1 MNLRWLRRGQVA
13 SLGLLGLGAGTAVV
27 AQSLCPPPVLLVVC
41 HQHEVGSAGAVFAP
55 QLTLRVQP
63 ASQCAPNER
72 YGFREAEVTLI
83 RGRRPLLATKLVH
96 TAAVDLTDFAPLAQP
111 GDRIHFFV
119 SFQNLYLVGAT
130 GEQRPYARAVPPP
143 PGLAASL
150 TRYAA
155 RGIAFTWSLTTP
167 RP

>member
-13 SLGLLGLGAGTAVV
+13 SLGLLGLGASRAVV
-27 AQSLCPPPVLLVVC
+27 AQSPCPPPVLLVVC
-41 HQHEVGSAGAVFAP
+41 HQHEVGSAGAVFTS

-63 ASQCAPNER
+63 APQCAPNER
-72 YGFREAEVTLI
+72 YAFREAEVTLI

-96 TAAVDLTDFAPLAQP
+96 TAAVDLTDFAPFAQP

-119 SFQNLYLVGAT
+119 SYQNLYLIEAA

-143 PGLAASL
+143 AGLAASL
-150 TRYAA
+150 ASDAA

-167 RP
+167 HP